1 MKTYFVDTNYFL
13 RLLLKEDGK
22 QFNRVYS
29 LFQKAIKNEVNLCTS
44 VVVLFEIY
52 WVLSSFY
59 KHNKL
64 RVCQYL
70 EKILAMSYIEI
81 EKRETF
87 TYALFIYKKNALDLE
102 DCYNL
107 AIGKIFAVDEFAS
120 FDKKLLKCLKKL

>member
-13 RLLLKEDGK
+13 RLLLKEDEK
-22 QFNRVYS
+22 QFNQVYF
-29 LFQKAIKNEVNLCTS
+29 LFQKAIKGEVKLCTS

-59 KHNKL
+59 KKNKL
-64 RVCQYL
+64 QVCQYL
-70 EKILAMSYIEI
+70 EKILMMNYIEI

-87 TYALFIYKKNALDLE
+87 TYALSIYKKNPLDLE

-107 AIGKIFAVDEFAS
+107 AIGEIFNVDEFAS
-120 FDKKLLKCLKKL
+120 FDKKLLKCLKK

>member
-13 RLLLKEDGK
+13 RLLLKEDEK
-22 QFNRVYS
+22 QFYQVYS
-29 LFQKAIKNEVNLCTS
+29 LFQKAIKDEVKLCTS

-59 KHNKL
+59 KKNKPQ
-64 RVCQYL
+64 VSQYL
-70 EKILAMSYIEI
+70 EKILTMSYIEI

-87 TYALFIYKKNALDLE
+87 TYALSIYKKNPLDLE

-107 AIGKIFAVDEFAS
+107 AIGEILNVDEFAS
-120 FDKKLLKCLKKL
+120 FDKKLLKCLKK